1 VSKAIRALVWAAGTV
16 TAAGGLILSAALPAA
31 AASPNRAYAASAS
44 GVVSIS
50 PLGEATFPGTSPV
63 SIANANIAGLL
74 TTGVATATAGPASAS
89 ETINNIGATLS
100 ALAGLTATSVT
111 SSCSLN
117 TNTGVVSGTAT
128 ITNGAVATRL
138 RTITLAANPSV
149 NQTVRVLGIA
159 RITLNRQ
166 TTAADGTLT
175 VTAIFISLL
184 GSTQTLS
191 IGTSVCNAAS
201 LAPVPVL
208 PGMALP
214 LTMGG
219 LALAAAVVTVR
230 TLRRRRRLPVAAR

>member
-1 VSKAIRALVWAAGTV
+1 VSKAIRALAWAAGAV

-63 SIANANIAGLL
+63 TIASANIAGLL
-74 TTGVATATAGPASAS
+74 TTGAATATAGPTSAS
-89 ETINNIGATLS
+89 ETINNVSGTLS
-100 ALAGLTATSVT
+100 ALASLTATSVT

-149 NQTVRVLGIA
+149 NQSVRVAGIA

-166 TTAADGTLT
+166 TTSADGTLT
-175 VTAIFISLL
+175 VTAIFVSLL

-219 LALAAAVVTVR
+219 LALAATVVTVR
-230 TLRRRRRLPVAAR
+230 TLRRRRLPVAAR